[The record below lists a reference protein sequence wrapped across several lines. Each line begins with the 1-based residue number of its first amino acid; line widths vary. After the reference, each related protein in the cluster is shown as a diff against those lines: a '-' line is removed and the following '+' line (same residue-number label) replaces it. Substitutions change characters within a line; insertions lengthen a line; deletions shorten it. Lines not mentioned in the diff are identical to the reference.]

1 MPDSPVLV
9 GMGEAQ
15 LVVDLPDSPAV
26 VMISSDD
33 KPTEELED
41 HLPAEDDPKEDLD
54 LGEQ

>member
-15 LVVDLPDSPAV
+15 LVVDLPDSPEV

-41 HLPAEDDPKEDLD
+41 HLPAEDLS
-54 LGEQ
+54 LIHI